1 MNMHFSTLTTLTVSQ
16 YSVVQYCCL
25 SGSNFDVAYSKRF
38 SRVGFLKTHHC
49 TKMSRL
55 YDTVAPSVIDEK
67 LLLKAIDEQ
76 GPKEEAGRIAK
87 EEETEF
93 ADIIALRLDFKNIL
107 KIDNLWEFTS
117 LVKLQL
123 DNNIIEKIEGLDSL
137 VNLVW
142 LDLSFNNI
150 EVIENLDKLTKLED
164 LTLYNNRI
172 SVIENMDTL
181 TRLHVLSIGNNNL
194 SSLDNLIYLRK
205 FKNLQ
210 TINLSGNPFCD
221 EAKYKLFVVAHIPSL
236 VYLDF
241 RLIDENTKTAAKE
254 QYRYAIEELVADE
267 TSAEN
272 KRLELEA
279 AETEFNKQMA
289 AYVENLDGPQLFESL
304 FTDDPE
310 AQKLASLPGVDEL
323 LNTYKEKM
331 VAICQQVFS
340 FGLQEHEKRQ
350 KEVSEFYA
358 CVEEAKKE
366 NKEMGV
372 TKIADFDK
380 YRKKCLADLTLISD
394 SKVMDSKLGEY
405 DEETSK
411 LWDIL
416 MGYELQLVDQL
427 EDTIKDFERSLADMV
442 SNFVEHVQG
451 LISQVRDLENIH
463 HEKVLEIAIST
474 LEKYVKNELDDELS
488 EELKML
494 LVDKDTITSAVSA
507 SHDVHLLKIDNR
519 EDDIIQRAN
528 GWMASLME
536 RIHQEEEVVR
546 NRDRVKEINNFIDNL
561 KEEVRNLEL
570 PGMQ

>member
-1 MNMHFSTLTTLTVSQ
+1 
-16 YSVVQYCCL
+16 
-25 SGSNFDVAYSKRF
+25 
-38 SRVGFLKTHHC
+38 
-49 TKMSRL
+49 MSRL
-55 YDTVAPSVIDEK
+55 YDTVAPSVIDEEM
-67 LLLKAIDEQ
+67 LLKAIDEQ

-93 ADIIALRLDFKNIL
+93 ADIGALRLDFKNIL
-107 KIDNLWEFTS
+107 KVDNLWEFTS
-117 LVKLQL
+117 LTKLQM

-150 EVIENLDKLTKLED
+150 EVIENLENLTKLED

-172 SVIENMDTL
+172 SVVENMDTL
-181 TRLHVLSIGNNNL
+181 TRLHVLSIGNNSL
-194 SSLDNLIYLRK
+194 SSLENLIYLRK

-210 TINLSGNPFCD
+210 TINLSGNPFCED
-221 EAKYKLFVVAHIPSL
+221 PNYKVFVVAHVASL

-241 RLIDENTKTAAKE
+241 RLIDENTKMAAKE

-267 TSAEN
+267 SSAEN
-272 KRLELEA
+272 KRLEREA
-279 AETEFNKQMA
+279 GETEFNKQKA
-289 AYVENLDGPQLFESL
+289 AYVENLNGPHLFESL
-304 FTDDPE
+304 FSDDPE

-323 LNTYKEKM
+323 LLVYKEKM
-331 VAICQQVFS
+331 VGICRQVFN

-350 KEVSEFYA
+350 KEVNEFYS
-358 CVEEAKKE
+358 CIEEAKTE
-366 NKEMGV
+366 NKEMG
-372 TKIADFDK
+372 TSKIEDFNK
-380 YRKKCLADLTLISD
+380 YRKKCLSDLTVISD
-394 SKVMDSKLGEY
+394 AKVLDSKLAEY
-405 DEETSK
+405 DDDISK
-411 LWDIL
+411 LWDTL

-442 SNFVEHVQG
+442 SNFVEFVQG

-463 HEKVLEIAIST
+463 HEKVLEIAILT

-494 LVDKDTITSAVSA
+494 LVDKDTITSAVNA

-536 RIHQEEEVVR
+536 TIHQEEEVLR
-546 NRDRVKEINNFIDNL
+546 NRDRVKEINNYIDNL
-561 KEEVRNLEL
+561 KEEIRSLEL
-570 PGMQ
+570 PGLQ